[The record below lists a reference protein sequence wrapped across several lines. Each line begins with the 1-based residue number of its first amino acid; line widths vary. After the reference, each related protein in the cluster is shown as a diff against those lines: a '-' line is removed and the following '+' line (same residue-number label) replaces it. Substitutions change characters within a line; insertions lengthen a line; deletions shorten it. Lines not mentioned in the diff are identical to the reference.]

1 MDNILLSEIKTF
13 EHFKNTLGFQK
24 IAIIGYINQTIKTIL
39 NQIPSMKCI
48 VNSGDLSILKSKCWS
63 YTSASLIKRTSQQY

>member
-24 IAIIGYINQTIKTIL
+24 IAIIGYINQTIKTIE
-39 NQIPSMKCI
+39 NIK
-48 VNSGDLSILKSKCWS
+48 DS
-63 YTSASLIKRTSQQY
+63 YK